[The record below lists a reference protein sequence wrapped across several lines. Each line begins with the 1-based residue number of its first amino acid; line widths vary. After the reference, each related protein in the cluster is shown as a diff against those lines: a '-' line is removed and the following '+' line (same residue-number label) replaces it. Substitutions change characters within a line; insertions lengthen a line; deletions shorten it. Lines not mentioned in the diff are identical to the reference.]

1 MGKTV
6 TSVVSAGLMIA
17 GVIATGGLGTALIV
31 AGIAVQ
37 AASAFIFKDKV
48 PGSGYR
54 DQSERKQMLRSASAP
69 ETVVVGKTMM
79 SGLLFFA
86 EEEEGEQDENEEL
99 YMALAI
105 ASHPIHKL
113 GQIYFNDDKIE
124 DLGDNAQYEFHNGR
138 TEADPYLLKHAP
150 SWKEDMIGR
159 GLAWLRLTLRFDQE
173 KFPYGVPNVKSEL
186 WGKEIYD
193 PRTEKTAWSNNGAL
207 VILDYYRH
215 YLGVPDSD
223 IDWNAFKVAA
233 DICDETVQTPDGKS
247 EPRYTLNGAY
257 ELEESPASVLE
268 MMHKCIA
275 GEPTYIAGKHGI
287 LMQVYNGPALLTID
301 ESQIIDTVTVTPE
314 LSLRDATNAIY
325 GTFVDAEQQYNK
337 TDFEPVVIEEWI
349 EEDGLEIKENMDYR
363 FVTSPYQANRLANLY
378 LRKKRAGRRIQL
390 RMNLDGYAYRP
401 GDVVKLELPSLG
413 ISDLEFRIADWKFHP
428 SEGVEITLEE
438 DGPYIYEDLASKPFV
453 RPPFTKLPTGGVPA
467 PINLAFVPLSV
478 TDIVQGYISW
488 QNVASDIR
496 YNTVNI
502 LQNDKVIQSIQ
513 VPGERVDINGL
524 TRGTYRVEVRAIN
537 VAGAMSAPAI
547 SDFAIQAPPAPIGVE
562 ITPGM
567 FSLTASPRQGDSAVF
582 GYTFEFWFSEKKLAN
597 LSENEVITKTNKVG
611 QGQFWTKDNLKAG
624 TDYWFYVRTVNSYGK
639 SQFVEAVG
647 QASGTPKDM
656 LDELGNN
663 FLTAEAGQIMQ
674 EQIDFS
680 KEAIAE
686 LELDTID
693 VKQKVVSIDRDVE
706 AVNEAVMMNTKFTT
720 EVHFS
725 LKEEVADR
733 KAEIFRIEQVQVTD
747 REAAARWQE
756 QITAKVDYNAS
767 EILNIKDAQS
777 SYEKATAQQISQVKA
792 DVDGVKSRVTTVET
806 ATADLKQ
813 SQAKFEQSTTAEFG
827 EMRGYITHFETSLSN
842 VELAV
847 SEAIMQTTA
856 QVNQHSS
863 ELLQSKADVKRIANA
878 TATNEKATA
887 ELAESVKAHYED
899 SQAEFVDVRKS
910 IAEKDKAHSERTEQV
925 RAELGKNINANKEEI
940 DKTNKELSDISAAV
954 TTNTKAIAETDKTLT
969 ELEQVSSSR
978 FDSNEATIANIQNT
992 QANAESSQAETTLQL
1007 AAQQNEQGS
1016 ELLRAKA
1023 SIRETNKII
1032 VDNDKAYAQKF
1043 TQIDAQLGENG
1054 ARFTRVEEALA
1065 DTQQSVAKS
1074 IERLDARFDEQE
1086 GMIEEKMQA
1095 TFKQTGDGV
1104 VTHSINITIVHNNV
1118 KYNAAGQVISA
1129 QVKNGKL
1136 ESFIGYNANNFAWYN
1151 PVNGKMELFMA
1162 AKNGQLFIRDLFIE
1176 DGSITNAKIGNVIQ
1190 SNNYLN
1196 GRPSW
1201 IINKNGFA
1209 EFQNIKARGEIEATS
1224 GRLKNVVIEE
1234 SCDILGKLKVENLE
1248 GNIVTVTQDVYHNL
1262 SFSHSNIVELF
1273 KVKRRTQKCFIW
1285 VQGAL
1290 TPYEVIPGGSSRVE
1304 NRSAFAYRAPGYDSN
1319 GGEADIYIDGVIQ
1332 PRPNIYN
1339 MRGTSVSD
1347 TYAVNEFVLELSPGE
1362 GVASIGIKIPRLNS
1376 ETTRFIMRARIIV
1389 FPDNQDVIFN

>member
-287 LMQVYNGPALLTID
+287 LMQVYNGSALLTID

-401 GDVVKLELPSLG
+401 GDVIKLELPSLG

-453 RPPFTKLPTGGVPA
+453 RSPFTKLPTGGVPA

-502 LQNDKVIQSIQ
+502 LQNGKVIQSIQ

-611 QGQFWTKDNLKAG
+611 QGNFWTQENLKAG
-624 TDYWFYVRTVNSYGK
+624 HTYYFYIRTINSYGK
-639 SQFVEAVG
+639 SVFVEA
-647 QASGTPKDM
+647 SGVPVSLPTDIFDDLDNTIRETEAFKQ
-656 LDELGNN
+656 LDEKLNWN
-663 FLTAEAGQIMQ
+663 TE
-674 EQIDFS
+674 S
-680 KEAIAE
+680 IAE
-686 LELDTID
+686 LTNATYSLSTD
-693 VKQKVVSIDRDVE
+693 VLRYSANAQAGITQLQQLRVSD
-706 AVNEAVMMNTKFTT
+706 NEAW
-720 EVHFS
+720 
-725 LKEEVADR
+725 AQD
-733 KAEIFRIEQVQVTD
+733 
-747 REAAARWQE
+747 
-756 QITAKVDYNAS
+756 
-767 EILNIKDAQS
+767 IK
-777 SYEKATAQQISQVKA
+777 
-792 DVDGVKSRVTTVET
+792 RV
-806 ATADLKQ
+806 
-813 SQAKFEQSTTAEFG
+813 
-827 EMRGYITHFETSLSN
+827 Y
-842 VELAV
+842 
-847 SEAIMQTTA
+847 
-856 QVNQHSS
+856 
-863 ELLQSKADVKRIANA
+863 
-878 TATNEKATA
+878 
-887 ELAESVKAHYED
+887 
-899 SQAEFVDVRKS
+899 
-910 IAEKDKAHSERTEQV
+910 
-925 RAELGKNINANKEEI
+925 
-940 DKTNKELSDISAAV
+940 
-954 TTNTKAIAETDKTLT
+954 
-969 ELEQVSSSR
+969 
-978 FDSNEATIANIQNT
+978 
-992 QANAESSQAETTLQL
+992 
-1007 AAQQNEQGS
+1007 
-1016 ELLRAKA
+1016 A
-1023 SIRETNKII
+1023 SIE
-1032 VDNDKAYAQKF
+1032 DNDKALRAEIKETQTSITELNKAFGQTTTEIRTELKTTNDATNKRIDDTNQK
-1043 TQIDAQLGENG
+1043 LGNTDKEVGRIRADVATNK
-1054 ARFTRVEEALA
+1054 EAISETNKA
-1065 DTQQSVAKS
+1065 MAKS
-1074 IERLDARFDEQE
+1074 EEQVQAQFGKQQ
-1086 GMIEEKMQA
+1086 GMINQKMQA
-1095 TFKQTGDGV
+1095 EFSQTGDGV

-1136 ESFIGYNANNFAWYN
+1136 ESYIGYNANNFAWYN
-1151 PVNGKMELFMA
+1151 PVNGKMELFMYV
-1162 AKNGQLFIRDLFIE
+1162 KNGQMFMREAFINEAWLNSVVVTEYIKSGDYAPGKSGFLIDGKTSNIE
-1176 DGSITNAKIGNVIQ
+1176 MNKGIFRGELDIGTNKTGAHTVITNERIAVYGDK
-1190 SNNYLN
+1190 
-1196 GRPSW
+1196 
-1201 IINKNGFA
+1201 
-1209 EFQNIKARGEIEATS
+1209 GEIRVEI
-1224 GRLKNVVIEE
+1224 GR
-1234 SCDILGKLKVENLE
+1234 ILG
-1248 GNIVTVTQDVYHNL
+1248 
-1262 SFSHSNIVELF
+1262 
-1273 KVKRRTQKCFIW
+1273 R
-1285 VQGAL
+1285 
-1290 TPYEVIPGGSSRVE
+1290 
-1304 NRSAFAYRAPGYDSN
+1304 
-1319 GGEADIYIDGVIQ
+1319 
-1332 PRPNIYN
+1332 
-1339 MRGTSVSD
+1339 
-1347 TYAVNEFVLELSPGE
+1347 
-1362 GVASIGIKIPRLNS
+1362 
-1376 ETTRFIMRARIIV
+1376 
-1389 FPDNQDVIFN
+1389 

>member
-401 GDVVKLELPSLG
+401 GDVIKLELPSLG

-502 LQNDKVIQSIQ
+502 LQNGKVIQSIQ

-611 QGQFWTKDNLKAG
+611 QGNFWTQENLKAG
-624 TDYWFYVRTVNSYGK
+624 RTYYFYIRTINSYGK
-639 SQFVEAVG
+639 SVFVEASGVPVSLPTDIFDDLDNTVRETEAFKQLSEELKWNTESIAVLTNATYSLSTDVLRYSANA
-647 QASGTPKDM
+647 QAGITQLQQLRVSD
-656 LDELGNN
+656 N
-663 FLTAEAGQIMQ
+663 EAWAQDI
-674 EQIDFS
+674 
-680 KEAIAE
+680 KRVYA
-686 LELDTID
+686 
-693 VKQKVVSIDRDVE
+693 SIDE
-706 AVNEAVMMNTKFTT
+706 NA
-720 EVHFS
+720 
-725 LKEEVADR
+725 
-733 KAEIFRIEQVQVTD
+733 AE
-747 REAAARWQE
+747 
-756 QITAKVDYNAS
+756 
-767 EILNIKDAQS
+767 
-777 SYEKATAQQISQVKA
+777 
-792 DVDGVKSRVTTVET
+792 
-806 ATADLKQ
+806 
-813 SQAKFEQSTTAEFG
+813 
-827 EMRGYITHFETSLSN
+827 
-842 VELAV
+842 
-847 SEAIMQTTA
+847 
-856 QVNQHSS
+856 
-863 ELLQSKADVKRIANA
+863 VKRA
-878 TATNEKATA
+878 
-887 ELAESVKAHYED
+887 
-899 SQAEFVDVRKS
+899 
-910 IAEKDKAHSERTEQV
+910 
-925 RAELGKNINANKEEI
+925 
-940 DKTNKELSDISAAV
+940 
-954 TTNTKAIAETDKTLT
+954 
-969 ELEQVSSSR
+969 
-978 FDSNEATIANIQNT
+978 QN
-992 QANAESSQAETTLQL
+992 S
-1007 AAQQNEQGS
+1007 
-1016 ELLRAKA
+1016 
-1023 SIRETNKII
+1023 I
-1032 VDNDKAYAQKF
+1032 VDLNKAFAE
-1043 TQIDAQLGENG
+1043 D
-1054 ARFTRVEEALA
+1054 RTRV
-1065 DTQQSVAKS
+1065 Q
-1074 IERLDARFDEQE
+1074 ARFDEQE

-1095 TFKQTGDGV
+1095 TFEQSGDGV
-1104 VTHSINITIVHNNV
+1104 VTHSINITIKHNGV
-1118 KYNAAGQVISA
+1118 SYNAAGQVISA

-1136 ESFIGYNANNFAWYN
+1136 ESFFGYNANNFAWYN
-1151 PVNGKMELFMA
+1151 PVNGKMELFMY

-1262 SFSHSNIVELF
+1262 SFSHNNIVELF

-1290 TPYEVIPGGSSRVE
+1290 NPYEVIPNGSSRVE

-1339 MRGTSVSD
+1339 MRGASVSD

>member
-124 DLGDNAQYEFHNGR
+124 DLGDNAQYEFHNSR

-193 PRTEKTAWSNNGAL
+193 PRNEKTVWSNNGAL
-207 VILDYYRH
+207 IILDYYRH

-223 IDWNAFKVAA
+223 IDWDAFKSAA

-287 LMQVYNGPALLTID
+287 MMQVYNGPALLTID

-337 TDFEPVVIEEWI
+337 TDFEPVVIDEWI

-467 PINLAFVPLSV
+467 PINLAFVPLAV

-502 LQNDKVIQSIQ
+502 LQNGKVIQSIQ

-547 SDFAIQAPPAPIGVE
+547 SDFAIQAPPSPIGVE

-567 FSLTASPRQGDSAVF
+567 FSLTASPKQGDSAVF

-597 LSENEVITKTNKVG
+597 FSENEVITKTNKVG
-611 QGQFWTKDNLKAG
+611 QGNFWTQENLKAG
-624 TDYWFYVRTVNSYGK
+624 HTYYFYIRTINSYGK
-639 SQFVEAVG
+639 SAFVEA
-647 QASGTPKDM
+647 SGIPVSLPDDIFDD
-656 LDELGNN
+656 LDKTVRETDA
-663 FLTAEAGQIMQ
+663 F
-674 EQIDFS
+674 
-680 KEAIAE
+680 K
-686 LELDTID
+686 ELDNKLD
-693 VKQKVVSIDRDVE
+693 W
-706 AVNEAVMMNTKFTT
+706 N
-720 EVHFS
+720 
-725 LKEEVADR
+725 
-733 KAEIFRIEQVQVTD
+733 AE
-747 REAAARWQE
+747 
-756 QITAKVDYNAS
+756 TAIILSNAS
-767 EILNIKDAQS
+767 HRNFRQLLIKHA
-777 SYEKATAQQISQVKA
+777 E
-792 DVDGVKSRVTTVET
+792 
-806 ATADLKQ
+806 
-813 SQAKFEQSTTAEFG
+813 SQAG
-827 EMRGYITHFETSLSN
+827 I
-842 VELAV
+842 
-847 SEAIMQTTA
+847 
-856 QVNQHSS
+856 S
-863 ELLQSKADVKRIANA
+863 ELW
-878 TATNEKATA
+878 
-887 ELAESVKAHYED
+887 
-899 SQAEFVDVRKS
+899 
-910 IAEKDKAHSERTEQV
+910 QV
-925 RAELGKNINANKEEI
+925 RATDNEAWAQEVKEIYSAVGDNTSAIKETQTSITKLDEAFGQRFTEI
-940 DKTNKELSDISAAV
+940 RTEMDKAQADIASNSQAISNTNKA
-954 TTNTKAIAETDKTLT
+954 
-969 ELEQVSSSR
+969 
-978 FDSNEATIANIQNT
+978 F
-992 QANAESSQAETTLQL
+992 AESKTQVQA
-1007 AAQQNEQGS
+1007 
-1016 ELLRAKA
+1016 K
-1023 SIRETNKII
+1023 
-1032 VDNDKAYAQKF
+1032 
-1043 TQIDAQLGENG
+1043 
-1054 ARFTRVEEALA
+1054 
-1065 DTQQSVAKS
+1065 
-1074 IERLDARFDEQE
+1074 FDEQE
-1086 GMIEEKMQA
+1086 GMIQEKMQA
-1095 TFKQTGDGV
+1095 TFNQAGDGV

-1136 ESFIGYNANNFAWYN
+1136 ESFIGYNANNFVWYN

-1162 AKNGQLFIRDLFIE
+1162 VKNGQLFVREAFIG
-1176 DGSITNAKIGNVIQ
+1176 DATITSAKIADVLQSTNFSNDKKIGYQLNMRTGEEIKYGNNSQ
-1190 SNNYLN
+1190 GY
-1196 GRPSW
+1196 W
-1201 IINKNGFA
+1201 IETNVLKRLFDKNG
-1209 EFQNIKARGEIEATS
+1209 T
-1224 GRLKNVVIEE
+1224 
-1234 SCDILGKLKVENLE
+1234 
-1248 GNIVTVTQDVYHNL
+1248 
-1262 SFSHSNIVELF
+1262 
-1273 KVKRRTQKCFIW
+1273 
-1285 VQGAL
+1285 
-1290 TPYEVIPGGSSRVE
+1290 
-1304 NRSAFAYRAPGYDSN
+1304 
-1319 GGEADIYIDGVIQ
+1319 
-1332 PRPNIYN
+1332 
-1339 MRGTSVSD
+1339 MRIRMG
-1347 TYAVNEFVLELSPGE
+1347 
-1362 GVASIGIKIPRLNS
+1362 
-1376 ETTRFIMRARIIV
+1376 MW
-1389 FPDNQDVIFN
+1389 

>member
-113 GQIYFNDDKIE
+113 GQIYFNDDKID

-401 GDVVKLELPSLG
+401 GDVIKLELPSLG

-502 LQNDKVIQSIQ
+502 LQNGKVIQSIQ

-547 SDFAIQAPPAPIGVE
+547 SDFAIQAPPAPISVE

-611 QGQFWTKDNLKAG
+611 QGNFWTQENLKAG
-624 TDYWFYVRTVNSYGK
+624 HTYYFYIRTINSYGK
-639 SQFVEAVG
+639 SVFVEASGVPVSLPTDIFDDLDNTVRETEAFKQLSEELKWNTESIAVLTNATYSLSTDVLQRSANAQAGITQLQQLRVSDNEAWAQEIKEIYSAVG
-647 QASGTPKDM
+647 ENKSAIRETQTSITELNKAFGQTTTEIRTELKTTNDATNKRI
-656 LDELGNN
+656 DDTNQKLGNTDKEIGRIRADVATN
-663 FLTAEAGQIMQ
+663 
-674 EQIDFS
+674 
-680 KEAIAE
+680 KEAISE
-686 LELDTID
+686 T
-693 VKQKVVSIDRDVE
+693 
-706 AVNEAVMMNTKFTT
+706 N
-720 EVHFS
+720 
-725 LKEEVADR
+725 
-733 KAEIFRIEQVQVTD
+733 KAMAKSEEQVQ
-747 REAAARWQE
+747 
-756 QITAKVDYNAS
+756 
-767 EILNIKDAQS
+767 AQFG
-777 SYEKATAQQISQVKA
+777 KQQGMI
-792 DVDGVKSRVTTVET
+792 
-806 ATADLKQ
+806 
-813 SQAKFEQSTTAEFG
+813 
-827 EMRGYITHFETSLSN
+827 
-842 VELAV
+842 
-847 SEAIMQTTA
+847 
-856 QVNQHSS
+856 NQ
-863 ELLQSKADVKRIANA
+863 KM
-878 TATNEKATA
+878 
-887 ELAESVKAHYED
+887 
-899 SQAEFVDVRKS
+899 QAEFS
-910 IAEKDKAHSERTEQV
+910 
-925 RAELGKNINANKEEI
+925 
-940 DKTNKELSDISAAV
+940 
-954 TTNTKAIAETDKTLT
+954 
-969 ELEQVSSSR
+969 
-978 FDSNEATIANIQNT
+978 
-992 QANAESSQAETTLQL
+992 
-1007 AAQQNEQGS
+1007 
-1016 ELLRAKA
+1016 
-1023 SIRETNKII
+1023 
-1032 VDNDKAYAQKF
+1032 
-1043 TQIDAQLGENG
+1043 
-1054 ARFTRVEEALA
+1054 
-1065 DTQQSVAKS
+1065 
-1074 IERLDARFDEQE
+1074 
-1086 GMIEEKMQA
+1086 
-1095 TFKQTGDGV
+1095 QTGDGV

-1151 PVNGKMELFMA
+1151 PVNGKMELFMT

-1290 TPYEVIPGGSSRVE
+1290 NPYERIPNNGVKPE
-1304 NRSAFAYRAPGYDSN
+1304 NRSAFAYRAPMYRN
-1319 GGEADIYIDGVIQ
+1319 GAGVADIYIDGVIQ
-1332 PRPNIYN
+1332 PRPGIYN
-1339 MRGTSVSD
+1339 MED
-1347 TYAVNEFVLELSPGE
+1347 TATTDFYAVNEFVLELSPGE
-1362 GVASIGIKIPRLNS
+1362 GIASVGIKIPQGGS
-1376 ETTRFIMRARIIV
+1376 EVTRFIMRARIIV

>member
-401 GDVVKLELPSLG
+401 GDVIKLELPSLG

-467 PINLAFVPLSV
+467 PINLAFAPLSV

-502 LQNDKVIQSIQ
+502 LQNGKVIQSIQ

-567 FSLTASPRQGDSAVF
+567 FSLTAYPKQGDSAVF

-611 QGQFWTKDNLKAG
+611 QGNFWTQENLKAG
-624 TDYWFYVRTVNSYGK
+624 HTYYFYIRTINSYGK
-639 SQFVEAVG
+639 SVFVEASGVPVSLPTDIFDDLDNTVRETEAFKQLSEELKWNTESIAVLTNATYSLSTDVLQRSANAQAGITQLQQLRVSDNEARAQEIKEIYSAVG
-647 QASGTPKDM
+647 ENKSAIKETQTSITK
-656 LDELGNN
+656 LDEAFGQR
-663 FLTAEAGQIMQ
+663 FTAIRTDMDKAQADI
-674 EQIDFS
+674 ISNS
-680 KEAIAE
+680 KAISNTNKAFAE
-686 LELDTID
+686 NKT
-693 VKQKVVSIDRDVE
+693 
-706 AVNEAVMMNTKFTT
+706 
-720 EVHFS
+720 
-725 LKEEVADR
+725 
-733 KAEIFRIEQVQVTD
+733 QVQ
-747 REAAARWQE
+747 
-756 QITAKVDYNAS
+756 AK
-767 EILNIKDAQS
+767 
-777 SYEKATAQQISQVKA
+777 
-792 DVDGVKSRVTTVET
+792 
-806 ATADLKQ
+806 
-813 SQAKFEQSTTAEFG
+813 
-827 EMRGYITHFETSLSN
+827 
-842 VELAV
+842 
-847 SEAIMQTTA
+847 
-856 QVNQHSS
+856 
-863 ELLQSKADVKRIANA
+863 
-878 TATNEKATA
+878 
-887 ELAESVKAHYED
+887 
-899 SQAEFVDVRKS
+899 
-910 IAEKDKAHSERTEQV
+910 
-925 RAELGKNINANKEEI
+925 
-940 DKTNKELSDISAAV
+940 
-954 TTNTKAIAETDKTLT
+954 
-969 ELEQVSSSR
+969 
-978 FDSNEATIANIQNT
+978 
-992 QANAESSQAETTLQL
+992 
-1007 AAQQNEQGS
+1007 
-1016 ELLRAKA
+1016 
-1023 SIRETNKII
+1023 
-1032 VDNDKAYAQKF
+1032 
-1043 TQIDAQLGENG
+1043 
-1054 ARFTRVEEALA
+1054 
-1065 DTQQSVAKS
+1065 
-1074 IERLDARFDEQE
+1074 FDEQE
-1086 GMIEEKMQA
+1086 GMIQEKMQA
-1095 TFKQTGDGV
+1095 TFKQSGDGV

-1136 ESFIGYNANNFAWYN
+1136 ESYIGYNANNFAWYN
-1151 PVNGKMELFMA
+1151 PVNGKMELFMY

-1190 SNNYLN
+1190 SNNYVA
-1196 GRPSW
+1196 GKSGW

-1209 EFQNIKARGEIEATS
+1209 ELQNIKARGEIEATS

-1262 SFSHSNIVELF
+1262 SFSHNNIVELF

-1290 TPYEVIPGGSSRVE
+1290 NPYERIPNNGVKPE
-1304 NRSAFAYRAPGYDSN
+1304 NRSAFAYRAPFYRN
-1319 GGEADIYIDGVIQ
+1319 GAGAADIYIDGVIQ
-1332 PRPNIYN
+1332 PRPSIYN
-1339 MRGTSVSD
+1339 MEDTATSD
-1347 TYAVNEFVLELSPGE
+1347 FYAVNEFVLELSPGE
-1362 GVASIGIKIPRLNS
+1362 GVASIGIKIPQGGS

>member
-113 GQIYFNDDKIE
+113 GQIYFNDDKID

-401 GDVVKLELPSLG
+401 GDVIKLELPSLG

-502 LQNDKVIQSIQ
+502 LQNGKVIQSIQ

-567 FSLTASPRQGDSAVF
+567 FSLTASPRQGGSAVF

-611 QGQFWTKDNLKAG
+611 QGNFWTQENLKAG
-624 TDYWFYVRTVNSYGK
+624 HTYYFYIRTINSYGK
-639 SQFVEAVG
+639 SVFVEASGVPVSLPTDIFDDLDNTVRETEAFKQLSEELKWNTESIAVLTNATYSLSTDVLQRSANA
-647 QASGTPKDM
+647 QAGITQ
-656 LDELGNN
+656 LQQLR
-663 FLTAEAGQIMQ
+663 
-674 EQIDFS
+674 
-680 KEAIAE
+680 
-686 LELDTID
+686 
-693 VKQKVVSIDRDVE
+693 VSD
-706 AVNEAVMMNTKFTT
+706 NEAWAQ
-720 EVHFS
+720 EI
-725 LKEEVADR
+725 KEIYSAVGE
-733 KAEIFRIEQVQVTD
+733 
-747 REAAARWQE
+747 
-756 QITAKVDYNAS
+756 N
-767 EILNIKDAQS
+767 
-777 SYEKATAQQISQVKA
+777 
-792 DVDGVKSRVTTVET
+792 KS
-806 ATADLKQ
+806 A
-813 SQAKFEQSTTAEFG
+813 
-827 EMRGYITHFETSLSN
+827 
-842 VELAV
+842 
-847 SEAIMQTTA
+847 
-856 QVNQHSS
+856 
-863 ELLQSKADVKRIANA
+863 
-878 TATNEKATA
+878 
-887 ELAESVKAHYED
+887 
-899 SQAEFVDVRKS
+899 
-910 IAEKDKAHSERTEQV
+910 
-925 RAELGKNINANKEEI
+925 
-940 DKTNKELSDISAAV
+940 
-954 TTNTKAIAETDKTLT
+954 
-969 ELEQVSSSR
+969 
-978 FDSNEATIANIQNT
+978 
-992 QANAESSQAETTLQL
+992 
-1007 AAQQNEQGS
+1007 
-1016 ELLRAKA
+1016 
-1023 SIRETNKII
+1023 IRETQTSITELNKAFAE
-1032 VDNDKAYAQKF
+1032 NK
-1043 TQIDAQLGENG
+1043 TQVQ
-1054 ARFTRVEEALA
+1054 
-1065 DTQQSVAKS
+1065 AK
-1074 IERLDARFDEQE
+1074 FDEQE

-1095 TFKQTGDGV
+1095 TFKQSGDGV

-1151 PVNGKMELFMA
+1151 PVNGKMELFMY

-1262 SFSHSNIVELF
+1262 SFSHNNIVELF

-1290 TPYEVIPGGSSRVE
+1290 NPYERIPNNGVKPE
-1304 NRSAFAYRAPGYDSN
+1304 NRSAFAYRAPFYRN
-1319 GGEADIYIDGVIQ
+1319 GAGAADIYIDGVIQ
-1332 PRPNIYN
+1332 PRPSIYN
-1339 MRGTSVSD
+1339 MEDTATSD
-1347 TYAVNEFVLELSPGE
+1347 FYAVNEFVLELSPGE
-1362 GVASIGIKIPRLNS
+1362 GVASIGIKIPQGGS

>member
-124 DLGDNAQYEFHNGR
+124 DLGDNAQYEFHNSR

-193 PRTEKTAWSNNGAL
+193 PRNEKTVWSNNGAL
-207 VILDYYRH
+207 IILDYYRH

-223 IDWNAFKVAA
+223 IDWDAFKSAA

-287 LMQVYNGPALLTID
+287 MMQVYNGPALLTID

-337 TDFEPVVIEEWI
+337 TDFEPVVIDEWI

-467 PINLAFVPLSV
+467 PINLAFVPLAV

-502 LQNDKVIQSIQ
+502 LQNGKVIQSIQ

-524 TRGTYRVEVRAIN
+524 ARGTYRVEVRAIN

-547 SDFAIQAPPAPIGVE
+547 SDFAIQAPPSPIGVE

-567 FSLTASPRQGDSAVF
+567 FSLTASPKQGDSAVF

-611 QGQFWTKDNLKAG
+611 QGNFWTQENLKAG
-624 TDYWFYVRTVNSYGK
+624 HTYYFYIRTINSYGK
-639 SQFVEAVG
+639 SAFVEASGIPVSLPDDIFDDLDNTVRETDAFKELDNKLDWNAETAIILSNASHRNFRQLLIKHAESQAGISELWQANATQEEAWAQEVKEIYSAVG
-647 QASGTPKDM
+647 DNKSAIKETQTSIT
-656 LDELGNN
+656 ELNKA
-663 FLTAEAGQIMQ
+663 FGQTTTEIRTELKTTNQNLANTDKEVGRIRADVMTN
-674 EQIDFS
+674 
-680 KEAIAE
+680 KEAISE
-686 LELDTID
+686 T
-693 VKQKVVSIDRDVE
+693 
-706 AVNEAVMMNTKFTT
+706 N
-720 EVHFS
+720 
-725 LKEEVADR
+725 
-733 KAEIFRIEQVQVTD
+733 KAMAKSEEQVQ
-747 REAAARWQE
+747 
-756 QITAKVDYNAS
+756 
-767 EILNIKDAQS
+767 AQFG
-777 SYEKATAQQISQVKA
+777 KQQGMI
-792 DVDGVKSRVTTVET
+792 
-806 ATADLKQ
+806 
-813 SQAKFEQSTTAEFG
+813 
-827 EMRGYITHFETSLSN
+827 
-842 VELAV
+842 
-847 SEAIMQTTA
+847 
-856 QVNQHSS
+856 NQ
-863 ELLQSKADVKRIANA
+863 KM
-878 TATNEKATA
+878 
-887 ELAESVKAHYED
+887 
-899 SQAEFVDVRKS
+899 QAEFS
-910 IAEKDKAHSERTEQV
+910 
-925 RAELGKNINANKEEI
+925 
-940 DKTNKELSDISAAV
+940 
-954 TTNTKAIAETDKTLT
+954 
-969 ELEQVSSSR
+969 
-978 FDSNEATIANIQNT
+978 
-992 QANAESSQAETTLQL
+992 
-1007 AAQQNEQGS
+1007 
-1016 ELLRAKA
+1016 
-1023 SIRETNKII
+1023 
-1032 VDNDKAYAQKF
+1032 
-1043 TQIDAQLGENG
+1043 
-1054 ARFTRVEEALA
+1054 
-1065 DTQQSVAKS
+1065 
-1074 IERLDARFDEQE
+1074 
-1086 GMIEEKMQA
+1086 
-1095 TFKQTGDGV
+1095 QTGDGV
-1104 VTHSINITIVHNNV
+1104 VTHSINITIVHNGT

-1151 PVNGKMELFMA
+1151 PSNGKMELFMYV
-1162 AKNGQLFIRDLFIE
+1162 KNGQMFMREAFINEAWLNSVVVTEYIKSDDYVPGKSGFLIDGKTSNIE
-1176 DGSITNAKIGNVIQ
+1176 MNKGTFRGELDIGTNKTGAHTVITNERIAVYGAQ
-1190 SNNYLN
+1190 
-1196 GRPSW
+1196 
-1201 IINKNGFA
+1201 
-1209 EFQNIKARGEIEATS
+1209 GEIRIEIGKIE
-1224 GRLKNVVIEE
+1224 GR
-1234 SCDILGKLKVENLE
+1234 
-1248 GNIVTVTQDVYHNL
+1248 
-1262 SFSHSNIVELF
+1262 
-1273 KVKRRTQKCFIW
+1273 
-1285 VQGAL
+1285 
-1290 TPYEVIPGGSSRVE
+1290 
-1304 NRSAFAYRAPGYDSN
+1304 
-1319 GGEADIYIDGVIQ
+1319 
-1332 PRPNIYN
+1332 
-1339 MRGTSVSD
+1339 
-1347 TYAVNEFVLELSPGE
+1347 
-1362 GVASIGIKIPRLNS
+1362 
-1376 ETTRFIMRARIIV
+1376 
-1389 FPDNQDVIFN
+1389 

>member
-124 DLGDNAQYEFHNGR
+124 DLGNNAQYEFHNDR

-287 LMQVYNGPALLTID
+287 LMQVYNGPALLIID

-453 RPPFTKLPTGGVPA
+453 RPPFSKLPTGGVPA

-567 FSLTASPRQGDSAVF
+567 FSLTAYPKQGDSAVF

-611 QGQFWTKDNLKAG
+611 QGNFWTQENLKAG
-624 TDYWFYVRTVNSYGK
+624 HTYYFYIRTINSYGK
-639 SQFVEAVG
+639 SVFVEASGVPVSLPTDIFDDLDNTVRETEAFKQLSEELKWNTESIAVLTNATYSLSTDVLQRSANA
-647 QASGTPKDM
+647 QAGITQ
-656 LDELGNN
+656 LQQLR
-663 FLTAEAGQIMQ
+663 
-674 EQIDFS
+674 
-680 KEAIAE
+680 
-686 LELDTID
+686 
-693 VKQKVVSIDRDVE
+693 VSD
-706 AVNEAVMMNTKFTT
+706 NEAW
-720 EVHFS
+720 
-725 LKEEVADR
+725 AQD
-733 KAEIFRIEQVQVTD
+733 
-747 REAAARWQE
+747 
-756 QITAKVDYNAS
+756 
-767 EILNIKDAQS
+767 IK
-777 SYEKATAQQISQVKA
+777 
-792 DVDGVKSRVTTVET
+792 RV
-806 ATADLKQ
+806 
-813 SQAKFEQSTTAEFG
+813 
-827 EMRGYITHFETSLSN
+827 Y
-842 VELAV
+842 
-847 SEAIMQTTA
+847 
-856 QVNQHSS
+856 
-863 ELLQSKADVKRIANA
+863 
-878 TATNEKATA
+878 
-887 ELAESVKAHYED
+887 
-899 SQAEFVDVRKS
+899 
-910 IAEKDKAHSERTEQV
+910 
-925 RAELGKNINANKEEI
+925 
-940 DKTNKELSDISAAV
+940 
-954 TTNTKAIAETDKTLT
+954 
-969 ELEQVSSSR
+969 
-978 FDSNEATIANIQNT
+978 
-992 QANAESSQAETTLQL
+992 
-1007 AAQQNEQGS
+1007 
-1016 ELLRAKA
+1016 A
-1023 SIRETNKII
+1023 SIE
-1032 VDNDKAYAQKF
+1032 DNDKALRAEIKETQTSITELNKAFGQTTTEIRTELKTTNDATNKRIDDTNQK
-1043 TQIDAQLGENG
+1043 LGNTDKEVGRIRADVATNK
-1054 ARFTRVEEALA
+1054 EAISETNKA
-1065 DTQQSVAKS
+1065 MAKS
-1074 IERLDARFDEQE
+1074 EEQVQAQFGKQQ
-1086 GMIEEKMQA
+1086 GMINQKMQA
-1095 TFKQTGDGV
+1095 EFSQTGDGV

-1136 ESFIGYNANNFAWYN
+1136 ESFFGYNANNFAWYN
-1151 PVNGKMELFMA
+1151 PVNGKMELFMY
-1162 AKNGQLFIRDLFIE
+1162 AKNGQFFIKEAFLDKASIREMVLSESIRSDNYVPGKSAFIIDVKNNKLE
-1176 DGSITNAKIGNVIQ
+1176 MYGGNGGTTLTN
-1190 SNNYLN
+1190 
-1196 GRPSW
+1196 
-1201 IINKNGFA
+1201 
-1209 EFQNIKARGEIEATS
+1209 QNLYVKDETGY
-1224 GRLKNVVIEE
+1224 NVVIIG
-1234 SCDILGKLKVENLE
+1234 DI
-1248 GNIVTVTQDVYHNL
+1248 T
-1262 SFSHSNIVELF
+1262 
-1273 KVKRRTQKCFIW
+1273 
-1285 VQGAL
+1285 
-1290 TPYEVIPGGSSRVE
+1290 
-1304 NRSAFAYRAPGYDSN
+1304 
-1319 GGEADIYIDGVIQ
+1319 
-1332 PRPNIYN
+1332 
-1339 MRGTSVSD
+1339 
-1347 TYAVNEFVLELSPGE
+1347 NE
-1362 GVASIGIKIPRLNS
+1362 R
-1376 ETTRFIMRARIIV
+1376 
-1389 FPDNQDVIFN
+1389 

>member
-401 GDVVKLELPSLG
+401 GDVIKLELPSLG

-453 RPPFTKLPTGGVPA
+453 RPPFTKLPTGGVAA

-502 LQNDKVIQSIQ
+502 LQNGKVIQSIQ

-537 VAGAMSAPAI
+537 VAGAMSAPSI

-582 GYTFEFWFSEKKLAN
+582 GYTFEFWFSEKKLTS

-611 QGQFWTKDNLKAG
+611 QGNFWTQENLKAG
-624 TDYWFYVRTVNSYGK
+624 HTYYFYIRTINSYGK
-639 SQFVEAVG
+639 SVFVEA
-647 QASGTPKDM
+647 SGVPVSLPTDIFDD
-656 LDELGNN
+656 LD
-663 FLTAEAGQIMQ
+663 
-674 EQIDFS
+674 
-680 KEAIAE
+680 
-686 LELDTID
+686 
-693 VKQKVVSIDRDVE
+693 
-706 AVNEAVMMNTKFTT
+706 NT
-720 EVHFS
+720 
-725 LKEEVADR
+725 
-733 KAEIFRIEQVQVTD
+733 
-747 REAAARWQE
+747 
-756 QITAKVDYNAS
+756 
-767 EILNIKDAQS
+767 
-777 SYEKATAQQISQVKA
+777 
-792 DVDGVKSRVTTVET
+792 
-806 ATADLKQ
+806 
-813 SQAKFEQSTTAEFG
+813 
-827 EMRGYITHFETSLSN
+827 
-842 VELAV
+842 
-847 SEAIMQTTA
+847 
-856 QVNQHSS
+856 
-863 ELLQSKADVKRIANA
+863 
-878 TATNEKATA
+878 
-887 ELAESVKAHYED
+887 
-899 SQAEFVDVRKS
+899 
-910 IAEKDKAHSERTEQV
+910 
-925 RAELGKNINANKEEI
+925 
-940 DKTNKELSDISAAV
+940 
-954 TTNTKAIAETDKTLT
+954 
-969 ELEQVSSSR
+969 
-978 FDSNEATIANIQNT
+978 
-992 QANAESSQAETTLQL
+992 
-1007 AAQQNEQGS
+1007 
-1016 ELLRAKA
+1016 
-1023 SIRETNKII
+1023 IRETEAFKQLSEELKWNTESIAVLTNATYSLSTDVLQRSANAQAGITQLQQLRVSDNEAWAQDIKRVYASIE
-1032 VDNDKAYAQKF
+1032 DNDKALRAEIKETQTSITELNKAFGQTTTEIRTELKTTNDATNKRIDDTNQK
-1043 TQIDAQLGENG
+1043 LGNTDKEVGRIRADVLTNK
-1054 ARFTRVEEALA
+1054 EAISETNKA
-1065 DTQQSVAKS
+1065 MAKS
-1074 IERLDARFDEQE
+1074 EEQVQAQFGKQQ
-1086 GMIEEKMQA
+1086 GMINQKMQA
-1095 TFKQTGDGV
+1095 EFSQSGDGV

-1162 AKNGQLFIRDLFIE
+1162 VKNGQLFIRDLFIE

-1262 SFSHSNIVELF
+1262 SFSHNNIVELF

-1290 TPYEVIPGGSSRVE
+1290 NPYERIPNNGVKPE
-1304 NRSAFAYRAPGYDSN
+1304 NRSAFAYRAPFYRN
-1319 GGEADIYIDGVIQ
+1319 GAGVADIYIDGVIQ
-1332 PRPNIYN
+1332 PRPGIYN
-1339 MRGTSVSD
+1339 MED
-1347 TYAVNEFVLELSPGE
+1347 TATTDFYAVNEFVLELSPGE
-1362 GVASIGIKIPRLNS
+1362 GIASVGIKIPQGGS
-1376 ETTRFIMRARIIV
+1376 EVTRFIMRARIIV

>member
-223 IDWNAFKVAA
+223 IDWDAFKSAA

-413 ISDLEFRIADWKFHP
+413 ISELEFRIADWKFHP

-467 PINLAFVPLSV
+467 PINLVFVPLSV

-502 LQNDKVIQSIQ
+502 LQNGKVIQSIQ

-567 FSLTASPRQGDSAVF
+567 FSLTAYPKQGDSAVF
-582 GYTFEFWFSEKKLAN
+582 GYTFEFWFSEKKLTN

-611 QGQFWTKDNLKAG
+611 QGNFWTQENLKAG
-624 TDYWFYVRTVNSYGK
+624 HTYYFYIRTINSYGK
-639 SQFVEAVG
+639 SVFVEASGVPVSLPTDIFDDLDNTVRETEAFKQLSEELKWNTESIAVLTNATYSLSTDVLQRSANA
-647 QASGTPKDM
+647 QAGITQLQQLRVSD
-656 LDELGNN
+656 N
-663 FLTAEAGQIMQ
+663 EAWAQDI
-674 EQIDFS
+674 
-680 KEAIAE
+680 KRVYA
-686 LELDTID
+686 
-693 VKQKVVSIDRDVE
+693 SIDE
-706 AVNEAVMMNTKFTT
+706 NA
-720 EVHFS
+720 
-725 LKEEVADR
+725 
-733 KAEIFRIEQVQVTD
+733 AE
-747 REAAARWQE
+747 
-756 QITAKVDYNAS
+756 
-767 EILNIKDAQS
+767 
-777 SYEKATAQQISQVKA
+777 
-792 DVDGVKSRVTTVET
+792 
-806 ATADLKQ
+806 
-813 SQAKFEQSTTAEFG
+813 
-827 EMRGYITHFETSLSN
+827 
-842 VELAV
+842 
-847 SEAIMQTTA
+847 
-856 QVNQHSS
+856 
-863 ELLQSKADVKRIANA
+863 VKRA
-878 TATNEKATA
+878 
-887 ELAESVKAHYED
+887 
-899 SQAEFVDVRKS
+899 
-910 IAEKDKAHSERTEQV
+910 
-925 RAELGKNINANKEEI
+925 
-940 DKTNKELSDISAAV
+940 
-954 TTNTKAIAETDKTLT
+954 
-969 ELEQVSSSR
+969 
-978 FDSNEATIANIQNT
+978 QN
-992 QANAESSQAETTLQL
+992 S
-1007 AAQQNEQGS
+1007 
-1016 ELLRAKA
+1016 
-1023 SIRETNKII
+1023 I
-1032 VDNDKAYAQKF
+1032 VDLNKAFAE
-1043 TQIDAQLGENG
+1043 D
-1054 ARFTRVEEALA
+1054 RTRV
-1065 DTQQSVAKS
+1065 Q
-1074 IERLDARFDEQE
+1074 ARFDEQE
-1086 GMIEEKMQA
+1086 GMIQEKMQA
-1095 TFKQTGDGV
+1095 TFEQSGDGV
-1104 VTHSINITIVHNNV
+1104 VTHSINITIKHNGV
-1118 KYNAAGQVISA
+1118 SYNAAGQVISA

-1151 PVNGKMELFMA
+1151 PVNGKMELFMY
-1162 AKNGQLFIRDLFIE
+1162 AKNGQFFIKEAFLDKANVREMVLSEAIKSKNYELGKAGFIIDANTGNTE
-1176 DGSITNAKIGNVIQ
+1176 FNNATFRGTIDGADGNFKGTVYVEKLLGDVNSSLYFDGVENSMITGG
-1190 SNNYLN
+1190 NNYIDASVSVIYAGGMPYDVFISLPSLSIVSKSSRFITESRLHITIAEENKTIEYYDPSNQTTKEFTNN
-1196 GRPSW
+1196 GSF
-1201 IINKNGFA
+1201 GFV
-1209 EFQNIKARGEIEATS
+1209 IKAGERNKKITITATTRGVGEITAK
-1224 GRLKNVVIEE
+1224 LKGFLI
-1234 SCDILGKLKVENLE
+1234 IAGKLAS
-1248 GNIVTVTQDVYHNL
+1248 T
-1262 SFSHSNIVELF
+1262 SFSKES
-1273 KVKRRTQKCFIW
+1273 
-1285 VQGAL
+1285 
-1290 TPYEVIPGGSSRVE
+1290 
-1304 NRSAFAYRAPGYDSN
+1304 
-1319 GGEADIYIDGVIQ
+1319 
-1332 PRPNIYN
+1332 
-1339 MRGTSVSD
+1339 
-1347 TYAVNEFVLELSPGE
+1347 
-1362 GVASIGIKIPRLNS
+1362 
-1376 ETTRFIMRARIIV
+1376 
-1389 FPDNQDVIFN
+1389 

>member
-48 PGSGYR
+48 PSSGYR

-124 DLGDNAQYEFHNGR
+124 DLGNNAQYEFHNGR
-138 TEADPYLLKHAP
+138 TAADPYLLKNAP
-150 SWKEDMIGR
+150 SWKGDMIGR

-193 PRTEKTAWSNNGAL
+193 PRTEKTEWSNNGAL

-223 IDWNAFKVAA
+223 IDWDAFKNAA

-467 PINLAFVPLSV
+467 PINLVFVPLAV

-502 LQNDKVIQSIQ
+502 LQNGKVIQSIQ

-567 FSLTASPRQGDSAVF
+567 FSLTASPMQGDSAVF

-611 QGQFWTKDNLKAG
+611 QGNFWTQENLKAG
-624 TDYWFYVRTVNSYGK
+624 HTYYFYVRTINSYGK
-639 SQFVEAVG
+639 SAFVEA
-647 QASGTPKDM
+647 SGIPTSLPSDIFDD
-656 LDELGNN
+656 LDNTVRETDA
-663 FLTAEAGQIMQ
+663 F
-674 EQIDFS
+674 
-680 KEAIAE
+680 K
-686 LELDTID
+686 ELDNKLD
-693 VKQKVVSIDRDVE
+693 W
-706 AVNEAVMMNTKFTT
+706 N
-720 EVHFS
+720 
-725 LKEEVADR
+725 
-733 KAEIFRIEQVQVTD
+733 AE
-747 REAAARWQE
+747 
-756 QITAKVDYNAS
+756 TALILSNAS
-767 EILNIKDAQS
+767 HRNLRQLLIKHA
-777 SYEKATAQQISQVKA
+777 E
-792 DVDGVKSRVTTVET
+792 
-806 ATADLKQ
+806 
-813 SQAKFEQSTTAEFG
+813 SQAG
-827 EMRGYITHFETSLSN
+827 I
-842 VELAV
+842 
-847 SEAIMQTTA
+847 
-856 QVNQHSS
+856 S
-863 ELLQSKADVKRIANA
+863 ELWQANA
-878 TATNEKATA
+878 TQEEAWAQE
-887 ELAESVKAHYED
+887 VKEIYSAVGDNTSAIKET
-899 SQAEFVDVRKS
+899 QTS
-910 IAEKDKAHSERTEQV
+910 ITKLDEAFGQRFTEIRTEMDKAQADIASNST
-925 RAELGKNINANKEEI
+925 AISN
-940 DKTNKELSDISAAV
+940 TNKAF
-954 TTNTKAIAETDKTLT
+954 AENKT
-969 ELEQVSSSR
+969 QV
-978 FDSNEATIANIQNT
+978 
-992 QANAESSQAETTLQL
+992 QA
-1007 AAQQNEQGS
+1007 
-1016 ELLRAKA
+1016 K
-1023 SIRETNKII
+1023 
-1032 VDNDKAYAQKF
+1032 
-1043 TQIDAQLGENG
+1043 
-1054 ARFTRVEEALA
+1054 
-1065 DTQQSVAKS
+1065 
-1074 IERLDARFDEQE
+1074 FDEQE
-1086 GMIEEKMQA
+1086 GMIQEKMQA
-1095 TFKQTGDGV
+1095 TF
-1104 VTHSINITIVHNNV
+1104 
-1118 KYNAAGQVISA
+1118 
-1129 QVKNGKL
+1129 
-1136 ESFIGYNANNFAWYN
+1136 E
-1151 PVNGKMELFMA
+1151 
-1162 AKNGQLFIRDLFIE
+1162 
-1176 DGSITNAKIGNVIQ
+1176 Q
-1190 SNNYLN
+1190 S
-1196 GRPSW
+1196 G
-1201 IINKNGFA
+1201 
-1209 EFQNIKARGEIEATS
+1209 
-1224 GRLKNVVIEE
+1224 
-1234 SCDILGKLKVENLE
+1234 
-1248 GNIVTVTQDVYHNL
+1248 
-1262 SFSHSNIVELF
+1262 
-1273 KVKRRTQKCFIW
+1273 
-1285 VQGAL
+1285 
-1290 TPYEVIPGGSSRVE
+1290 
-1304 NRSAFAYRAPGYDSN
+1304 
-1319 GGEADIYIDGVIQ
+1319 
-1332 PRPNIYN
+1332 
-1339 MRGTSVSD
+1339 
-1347 TYAVNEFVLELSPGE
+1347 
-1362 GVASIGIKIPRLNS
+1362 
-1376 ETTRFIMRARIIV
+1376 
-1389 FPDNQDVIFN
+1389 

>member
-390 RMNLDGYAYRP
+390 RMNLDGYVYRP
-401 GDVVKLELPSLG
+401 GDVIKLELPSLG

-467 PINLAFVPLSV
+467 PINLAFAPLSV

-502 LQNDKVIQSIQ
+502 LQNGKVIQSIQ

-547 SDFAIQAPPAPIGVE
+547 SDFAIQGPPAPIGVE

-611 QGQFWTKDNLKAG
+611 QGSFWTQENLKAG
-624 TDYWFYVRTVNSYGK
+624 HTYYFYIRTINSYGK
-639 SQFVEAVG
+639 SVFVEASGVPVSLPTDIFDDLDNTVRETEAFKQLSEELKWNTESIAVLTNATYSLSTDVLQRSANA
-647 QASGTPKDM
+647 QAGITQLQQLRVSD
-656 LDELGNN
+656 N
-663 FLTAEAGQIMQ
+663 EAWAQDI
-674 EQIDFS
+674 
-680 KEAIAE
+680 KRVYA
-686 LELDTID
+686 
-693 VKQKVVSIDRDVE
+693 SIDE
-706 AVNEAVMMNTKFTT
+706 NA
-720 EVHFS
+720 
-725 LKEEVADR
+725 
-733 KAEIFRIEQVQVTD
+733 AE
-747 REAAARWQE
+747 
-756 QITAKVDYNAS
+756 
-767 EILNIKDAQS
+767 
-777 SYEKATAQQISQVKA
+777 
-792 DVDGVKSRVTTVET
+792 
-806 ATADLKQ
+806 
-813 SQAKFEQSTTAEFG
+813 
-827 EMRGYITHFETSLSN
+827 
-842 VELAV
+842 
-847 SEAIMQTTA
+847 
-856 QVNQHSS
+856 
-863 ELLQSKADVKRIANA
+863 VKRA
-878 TATNEKATA
+878 
-887 ELAESVKAHYED
+887 
-899 SQAEFVDVRKS
+899 
-910 IAEKDKAHSERTEQV
+910 
-925 RAELGKNINANKEEI
+925 
-940 DKTNKELSDISAAV
+940 
-954 TTNTKAIAETDKTLT
+954 
-969 ELEQVSSSR
+969 
-978 FDSNEATIANIQNT
+978 QN
-992 QANAESSQAETTLQL
+992 S
-1007 AAQQNEQGS
+1007 
-1016 ELLRAKA
+1016 
-1023 SIRETNKII
+1023 I
-1032 VDNDKAYAQKF
+1032 VDLNKAFAE
-1043 TQIDAQLGENG
+1043 D
-1054 ARFTRVEEALA
+1054 RTRV
-1065 DTQQSVAKS
+1065 Q
-1074 IERLDARFDEQE
+1074 ARFDEQE

-1095 TFKQTGDGV
+1095 TFEQSGDGV
-1104 VTHSINITIVHNNV
+1104 VTHSINITIKHNGVN
-1118 KYNAAGQVISA
+1118 YNAAGQVISA

-1151 PVNGKMELFMA
+1151 PVNGKMELFMY

-1262 SFSHSNIVELF
+1262 SFSHNNIVELF

-1290 TPYEVIPGGSSRVE
+1290 NPYERIPNNGVKPE
-1304 NRSAFAYRAPGYDSN
+1304 NRSAFAYRAPFYRN
-1319 GGEADIYIDGVIQ
+1319 GVGAADIYIDGVIQ
-1332 PRPNIYN
+1332 PRPSIYN
-1339 MRGTSVSD
+1339 MEDTSTSD
-1347 TYAVNEFVLELSPGE
+1347 FYAVNEFVLELSPGE
-1362 GVASIGIKIPRLNS
+1362 GVASIGIKIPQGGS

>member
-99 YMALAI
+99 YMALAL

-124 DLGDNAQYEFHNGR
+124 DLGNNAQYEFHNGR
-138 TEADPYLLKHAP
+138 AEADPYLLKHAP

-223 IDWNAFKVAA
+223 IDWDAFKSAA

-337 TDFEPVVIEEWI
+337 TDFEPIVIEEWI

-401 GDVVKLELPSLG
+401 GDVIKLELPSLG

-502 LQNDKVIQSIQ
+502 LQNGKVIQSIQ

-567 FSLTASPRQGDSAVF
+567 FSLTAYPKQGDSAVF
-582 GYTFEFWFSEKKLAN
+582 GYTFEFWFSEKKLTN
-597 LSENEVITKTNKVG
+597 LSENEVITKTNKIG
-611 QGQFWTKDNLKAG
+611 QGNFWTQENLKAG
-624 TDYWFYVRTVNSYGK
+624 HTYYFYIRTINSYGK
-639 SQFVEAVG
+639 SVFVEASGVPVSLPTDIFDDLDNTVRETEAFKQLSEELKWNTESIAVLTNATYSLSTDVLQRSANAQAGITQLQQLRVSDNEAWAQEIKEIYSAVG
-647 QASGTPKDM
+647 ENKSAIKETQTSITELNKAFGQTTTEIRTELKTTNDATNKRI
-656 LDELGNN
+656 DDTNQKLGNTDKEVGRIRADVATN
-663 FLTAEAGQIMQ
+663 
-674 EQIDFS
+674 
-680 KEAIAE
+680 KEAISE
-686 LELDTID
+686 T
-693 VKQKVVSIDRDVE
+693 
-706 AVNEAVMMNTKFTT
+706 N
-720 EVHFS
+720 
-725 LKEEVADR
+725 
-733 KAEIFRIEQVQVTD
+733 KAMAKSEEQVQ
-747 REAAARWQE
+747 
-756 QITAKVDYNAS
+756 
-767 EILNIKDAQS
+767 AQFG
-777 SYEKATAQQISQVKA
+777 KQQGMI
-792 DVDGVKSRVTTVET
+792 
-806 ATADLKQ
+806 
-813 SQAKFEQSTTAEFG
+813 
-827 EMRGYITHFETSLSN
+827 
-842 VELAV
+842 
-847 SEAIMQTTA
+847 
-856 QVNQHSS
+856 NQ
-863 ELLQSKADVKRIANA
+863 KM
-878 TATNEKATA
+878 
-887 ELAESVKAHYED
+887 
-899 SQAEFVDVRKS
+899 QAEFS
-910 IAEKDKAHSERTEQV
+910 
-925 RAELGKNINANKEEI
+925 
-940 DKTNKELSDISAAV
+940 
-954 TTNTKAIAETDKTLT
+954 
-969 ELEQVSSSR
+969 
-978 FDSNEATIANIQNT
+978 
-992 QANAESSQAETTLQL
+992 
-1007 AAQQNEQGS
+1007 
-1016 ELLRAKA
+1016 
-1023 SIRETNKII
+1023 
-1032 VDNDKAYAQKF
+1032 
-1043 TQIDAQLGENG
+1043 
-1054 ARFTRVEEALA
+1054 
-1065 DTQQSVAKS
+1065 
-1074 IERLDARFDEQE
+1074 
-1086 GMIEEKMQA
+1086 
-1095 TFKQTGDGV
+1095 QTGDGV

-1136 ESFIGYNANNFAWYN
+1136 ESYIGYNANNFAWYN
-1151 PVNGKMELFMA
+1151 PVNGKMELFMYV
-1162 AKNGQLFIRDLFIE
+1162 KNGQMFMREAFINEAWLNSVVVTEYIKSGDYAPGTSGFLIDGKTSNIE
-1176 DGSITNAKIGNVIQ
+1176 MNKGIFRGELDIGTNKTGAHTVITNERIAVYGDK
-1190 SNNYLN
+1190 
-1196 GRPSW
+1196 
-1201 IINKNGFA
+1201 
-1209 EFQNIKARGEIEATS
+1209 GEIRVEI
-1224 GRLKNVVIEE
+1224 GR
-1234 SCDILGKLKVENLE
+1234 ILG
-1248 GNIVTVTQDVYHNL
+1248 
-1262 SFSHSNIVELF
+1262 
-1273 KVKRRTQKCFIW
+1273 R
-1285 VQGAL
+1285 
-1290 TPYEVIPGGSSRVE
+1290 
-1304 NRSAFAYRAPGYDSN
+1304 
-1319 GGEADIYIDGVIQ
+1319 
-1332 PRPNIYN
+1332 
-1339 MRGTSVSD
+1339 
-1347 TYAVNEFVLELSPGE
+1347 
-1362 GVASIGIKIPRLNS
+1362 
-1376 ETTRFIMRARIIV
+1376 
-1389 FPDNQDVIFN
+1389 

>member
-138 TEADPYLLKHAP
+138 TEADPYLLKHTP

-223 IDWNAFKVAA
+223 IDWNAFKSAA

-401 GDVVKLELPSLG
+401 GDVIKLELPSLG

-453 RPPFTKLPTGGVPA
+453 RPPFTKLPTGGVAA

-502 LQNDKVIQSIQ
+502 LQNGKVIQSIQ

-537 VAGAMSAPAI
+537 VAGAMSAPSI

-582 GYTFEFWFSEKKLAN
+582 GYTFEFWFSEKKLTS

-611 QGQFWTKDNLKAG
+611 QGNFWTQENLKAG
-624 TDYWFYVRTVNSYGK
+624 HTYYFYIRTINSYGK
-639 SQFVEAVG
+639 SVFVEA
-647 QASGTPKDM
+647 SGVPVSLPTDIFDD
-656 LDELGNN
+656 LD
-663 FLTAEAGQIMQ
+663 
-674 EQIDFS
+674 
-680 KEAIAE
+680 
-686 LELDTID
+686 
-693 VKQKVVSIDRDVE
+693 
-706 AVNEAVMMNTKFTT
+706 NT
-720 EVHFS
+720 
-725 LKEEVADR
+725 
-733 KAEIFRIEQVQVTD
+733 
-747 REAAARWQE
+747 
-756 QITAKVDYNAS
+756 
-767 EILNIKDAQS
+767 
-777 SYEKATAQQISQVKA
+777 
-792 DVDGVKSRVTTVET
+792 
-806 ATADLKQ
+806 
-813 SQAKFEQSTTAEFG
+813 
-827 EMRGYITHFETSLSN
+827 
-842 VELAV
+842 
-847 SEAIMQTTA
+847 
-856 QVNQHSS
+856 
-863 ELLQSKADVKRIANA
+863 
-878 TATNEKATA
+878 
-887 ELAESVKAHYED
+887 
-899 SQAEFVDVRKS
+899 
-910 IAEKDKAHSERTEQV
+910 
-925 RAELGKNINANKEEI
+925 
-940 DKTNKELSDISAAV
+940 
-954 TTNTKAIAETDKTLT
+954 
-969 ELEQVSSSR
+969 
-978 FDSNEATIANIQNT
+978 
-992 QANAESSQAETTLQL
+992 
-1007 AAQQNEQGS
+1007 
-1016 ELLRAKA
+1016 
-1023 SIRETNKII
+1023 IRETEAFKQLSEELKWNTESIAVLTNATYSLSTDVLQRSANAQAGITQLQQLRVSDNEAWAQDIKRVYASIDENAAEVKRAQNSI
-1032 VDNDKAYAQKF
+1032 VDLNKAFAE
-1043 TQIDAQLGENG
+1043 D
-1054 ARFTRVEEALA
+1054 RTRV
-1065 DTQQSVAKS
+1065 Q
-1074 IERLDARFDEQE
+1074 ARFDEQE

-1095 TFKQTGDGV
+1095 TFEQSGDGV
-1104 VTHSINITIVHNNV
+1104 VTHSINITIKHNGV
-1118 KYNAAGQVISA
+1118 SYNAAGQVISA

-1162 AKNGQLFIRDLFIE
+1162 VKNGQLFVKEAFLDKASIREMVLSESIRSDNYVPGKSGFIIDVKNNKLE
-1176 DGSITNAKIGNVIQ
+1176 MYGGNGGTTLTN
-1190 SNNYLN
+1190 
-1196 GRPSW
+1196 
-1201 IINKNGFA
+1201 
-1209 EFQNIKARGEIEATS
+1209 QNLYVKDETGY
-1224 GRLKNVVIEE
+1224 NVVIIG
-1234 SCDILGKLKVENLE
+1234 DI
-1248 GNIVTVTQDVYHNL
+1248 T
-1262 SFSHSNIVELF
+1262 
-1273 KVKRRTQKCFIW
+1273 
-1285 VQGAL
+1285 
-1290 TPYEVIPGGSSRVE
+1290 
-1304 NRSAFAYRAPGYDSN
+1304 
-1319 GGEADIYIDGVIQ
+1319 
-1332 PRPNIYN
+1332 
-1339 MRGTSVSD
+1339 
-1347 TYAVNEFVLELSPGE
+1347 NE
-1362 GVASIGIKIPRLNS
+1362 R
-1376 ETTRFIMRARIIV
+1376 
-1389 FPDNQDVIFN
+1389 

>member
-401 GDVVKLELPSLG
+401 GDVIKLELPSLG

-453 RPPFTKLPTGGVPA
+453 RPPFTKLSTGGVPA

-502 LQNDKVIQSIQ
+502 LQNGKVIQSIQ

-547 SDFAIQAPPAPIGVE
+547 SDFAIQAPPAPISVE

-611 QGQFWTKDNLKAG
+611 QGNFWTQENLKAG
-624 TDYWFYVRTVNSYGK
+624 RTYYFYIRTINSYGK
-639 SQFVEAVG
+639 SVFVEASGVPVSLPTDIFDDLDNTVRETEAFKQLSEELKWNTESIAVLTNATYSLSTDVLRYSANA
-647 QASGTPKDM
+647 QAGITQLQQLRVSD
-656 LDELGNN
+656 N
-663 FLTAEAGQIMQ
+663 EAWAQDI
-674 EQIDFS
+674 
-680 KEAIAE
+680 KRVYA
-686 LELDTID
+686 
-693 VKQKVVSIDRDVE
+693 SIDE
-706 AVNEAVMMNTKFTT
+706 NA
-720 EVHFS
+720 
-725 LKEEVADR
+725 
-733 KAEIFRIEQVQVTD
+733 AE
-747 REAAARWQE
+747 
-756 QITAKVDYNAS
+756 
-767 EILNIKDAQS
+767 
-777 SYEKATAQQISQVKA
+777 
-792 DVDGVKSRVTTVET
+792 
-806 ATADLKQ
+806 
-813 SQAKFEQSTTAEFG
+813 
-827 EMRGYITHFETSLSN
+827 
-842 VELAV
+842 
-847 SEAIMQTTA
+847 
-856 QVNQHSS
+856 
-863 ELLQSKADVKRIANA
+863 VKRA
-878 TATNEKATA
+878 
-887 ELAESVKAHYED
+887 
-899 SQAEFVDVRKS
+899 
-910 IAEKDKAHSERTEQV
+910 
-925 RAELGKNINANKEEI
+925 
-940 DKTNKELSDISAAV
+940 
-954 TTNTKAIAETDKTLT
+954 
-969 ELEQVSSSR
+969 
-978 FDSNEATIANIQNT
+978 QN
-992 QANAESSQAETTLQL
+992 S
-1007 AAQQNEQGS
+1007 
-1016 ELLRAKA
+1016 
-1023 SIRETNKII
+1023 I
-1032 VDNDKAYAQKF
+1032 VDLNKAF
-1043 TQIDAQLGENG
+1043 TED
-1054 ARFTRVEEALA
+1054 RTRV
-1065 DTQQSVAKS
+1065 Q
-1074 IERLDARFDEQE
+1074 ARFDEQE

-1095 TFKQTGDGV
+1095 TFEQSGDGV
-1104 VTHSINITIVHNNV
+1104 VTHSINITIKHNGVN
-1118 KYNAAGQVISA
+1118 YNAAGQVISA

-1136 ESFIGYNANNFAWYN
+1136 ESYIGYNANNFAWYN
-1151 PVNGKMELFMA
+1151 PVNGKMELFMYV
-1162 AKNGQLFIRDLFIE
+1162 KNGQMFMREAFINEAWLNSVVVTEYIKSGDYAPGKDGFLIDGKTGNIE
-1176 DGSITNAKIGNVIQ
+1176 MNKGIFRGELDIGTNKTGAHTVITNERIAVYGDK
-1190 SNNYLN
+1190 
-1196 GRPSW
+1196 
-1201 IINKNGFA
+1201 
-1209 EFQNIKARGEIEATS
+1209 GEIRVEI
-1224 GRLKNVVIEE
+1224 GR
-1234 SCDILGKLKVENLE
+1234 ILG
-1248 GNIVTVTQDVYHNL
+1248 
-1262 SFSHSNIVELF
+1262 
-1273 KVKRRTQKCFIW
+1273 R
-1285 VQGAL
+1285 
-1290 TPYEVIPGGSSRVE
+1290 
-1304 NRSAFAYRAPGYDSN
+1304 
-1319 GGEADIYIDGVIQ
+1319 
-1332 PRPNIYN
+1332 
-1339 MRGTSVSD
+1339 
-1347 TYAVNEFVLELSPGE
+1347 
-1362 GVASIGIKIPRLNS
+1362 
-1376 ETTRFIMRARIIV
+1376 
-1389 FPDNQDVIFN
+1389 

>member
-401 GDVVKLELPSLG
+401 GDVIKLELPSLG

-502 LQNDKVIQSIQ
+502 LQNGKVIQSIQ

-547 SDFAIQAPPAPIGVE
+547 SDFAIQAPPAPISVE

-611 QGQFWTKDNLKAG
+611 QGNFWTQENLKAG
-624 TDYWFYVRTVNSYGK
+624 RTYYFYIRTINSYGK
-639 SQFVEAVG
+639 SVFVEASGVPVSLPTDIFDDLDNTVRETEAFKQLSEELKWNTESIAVLTNATYSLSTDVLRYSANA
-647 QASGTPKDM
+647 QAGITQLQQLRVSD
-656 LDELGNN
+656 N
-663 FLTAEAGQIMQ
+663 EAWAQDI
-674 EQIDFS
+674 
-680 KEAIAE
+680 KRVYA
-686 LELDTID
+686 
-693 VKQKVVSIDRDVE
+693 SIDE
-706 AVNEAVMMNTKFTT
+706 NA
-720 EVHFS
+720 
-725 LKEEVADR
+725 
-733 KAEIFRIEQVQVTD
+733 AE
-747 REAAARWQE
+747 
-756 QITAKVDYNAS
+756 
-767 EILNIKDAQS
+767 
-777 SYEKATAQQISQVKA
+777 
-792 DVDGVKSRVTTVET
+792 
-806 ATADLKQ
+806 
-813 SQAKFEQSTTAEFG
+813 
-827 EMRGYITHFETSLSN
+827 
-842 VELAV
+842 
-847 SEAIMQTTA
+847 
-856 QVNQHSS
+856 
-863 ELLQSKADVKRIANA
+863 VKRA
-878 TATNEKATA
+878 
-887 ELAESVKAHYED
+887 
-899 SQAEFVDVRKS
+899 
-910 IAEKDKAHSERTEQV
+910 
-925 RAELGKNINANKEEI
+925 
-940 DKTNKELSDISAAV
+940 
-954 TTNTKAIAETDKTLT
+954 
-969 ELEQVSSSR
+969 
-978 FDSNEATIANIQNT
+978 QN
-992 QANAESSQAETTLQL
+992 S
-1007 AAQQNEQGS
+1007 
-1016 ELLRAKA
+1016 
-1023 SIRETNKII
+1023 I
-1032 VDNDKAYAQKF
+1032 VDLNKAFAE
-1043 TQIDAQLGENG
+1043 D
-1054 ARFTRVEEALA
+1054 RTRV
-1065 DTQQSVAKS
+1065 Q
-1074 IERLDARFDEQE
+1074 ARFDEQE

-1095 TFKQTGDGV
+1095 TFEQSGDGV
-1104 VTHSINITIVHNNV
+1104 VTHSINITIKHNGV
-1118 KYNAAGQVISA
+1118 SYNAAGQVISA

-1136 ESFIGYNANNFAWYN
+1136 ESYIGYNANNFAWYN
-1151 PVNGKMELFMA
+1151 PVNGKMELFMY
-1162 AKNGQLFIRDLFIE
+1162 AKNGQFFIKEAFLDKANVREMVLSEAIKSKNYELGKAGFII
-1176 DGSITNAKIGNVIQ
+1176 DANTGN
-1190 SNNYLN
+1190 
-1196 GRPSW
+1196 
-1201 IINKNGFA
+1201 A
-1209 EFQNIKARGEIEATS
+1209 EFNNAIFRGMIDGAGGNFNGTV
-1224 GRLKNVVIEE
+1224 KV
-1234 SCDILGKLKVENLE
+1234 GKLI
-1248 GNIVTVTQDVYHNL
+1248 GNIVSISDEIYINDKWKGDG
-1262 SFSHSNIVELF
+1262 IKELF
-1273 KVKRRTQKCFIW
+1273 KFKQRDTPCYLW
-1285 VQGAL
+1285 VSGSLHQEDYIPDWFGTKTPNRAL
-1290 TPYEVIPGGSSRVE
+1290 MGYMAPYMGRGRGVAE
-1304 NRSAFAYRAPGYDSN
+1304 
-1319 GGEADIYIDGVIQ
+1319 IYVDGVL
-1332 PRPNIYN
+1332 NAK
-1339 MRGTSVSD
+1339 TVSVWSGNPSNTRKD
-1347 TYAVNEFVLELSPGE
+1347 EYVCNEFAVKIPSGK
-1362 GVASIGIKIPRLNS
+1362 GISSIGIKIPYAGGAHGG
-1376 ETTRFIMRARIIV
+1376 EWTEFILRGRVFA
-1389 FPDNQDVIFN
+1389 FPDSSEEFLIN

>member
-401 GDVVKLELPSLG
+401 GDVIKLELPSLG

-611 QGQFWTKDNLKAG
+611 QGNFWTQENLKAG
-624 TDYWFYVRTVNSYGK
+624 HTYYFYIRTINSYGK
-639 SQFVEAVG
+639 SVFVEA
-647 QASGTPKDM
+647 SGVPVSLPTDIFDD
-656 LDELGNN
+656 LD
-663 FLTAEAGQIMQ
+663 
-674 EQIDFS
+674 
-680 KEAIAE
+680 
-686 LELDTID
+686 
-693 VKQKVVSIDRDVE
+693 
-706 AVNEAVMMNTKFTT
+706 NT
-720 EVHFS
+720 
-725 LKEEVADR
+725 
-733 KAEIFRIEQVQVTD
+733 
-747 REAAARWQE
+747 
-756 QITAKVDYNAS
+756 
-767 EILNIKDAQS
+767 
-777 SYEKATAQQISQVKA
+777 
-792 DVDGVKSRVTTVET
+792 
-806 ATADLKQ
+806 
-813 SQAKFEQSTTAEFG
+813 
-827 EMRGYITHFETSLSN
+827 
-842 VELAV
+842 
-847 SEAIMQTTA
+847 
-856 QVNQHSS
+856 
-863 ELLQSKADVKRIANA
+863 
-878 TATNEKATA
+878 
-887 ELAESVKAHYED
+887 
-899 SQAEFVDVRKS
+899 
-910 IAEKDKAHSERTEQV
+910 
-925 RAELGKNINANKEEI
+925 
-940 DKTNKELSDISAAV
+940 
-954 TTNTKAIAETDKTLT
+954 
-969 ELEQVSSSR
+969 
-978 FDSNEATIANIQNT
+978 
-992 QANAESSQAETTLQL
+992 
-1007 AAQQNEQGS
+1007 
-1016 ELLRAKA
+1016 
-1023 SIRETNKII
+1023 IRETEAFKQLSEELKWNTESIAVLTNATYSLSTDVLQRSANAQAGITQLQQLRVSDNEARAQEIKEIYSAVGENKSAIKETQTSI
-1032 VDNDKAYAQKF
+1032 TKLDEAFGQRFNAIRTDMDKAQADIISNSQAISNTNKAF
-1043 TQIDAQLGENG
+1043 AENKTQVQ
-1054 ARFTRVEEALA
+1054 
-1065 DTQQSVAKS
+1065 AK
-1074 IERLDARFDEQE
+1074 FDEQE
-1086 GMIEEKMQA
+1086 GMIQEKMQA
-1095 TFKQTGDGV
+1095 TFEQSGDGV

-1162 AKNGQLFIRDLFIE
+1162 VKNGQLFVKEAFLDKASIREMVLSESIRSDNYVPGKSGFIIDVKNNKLE
-1176 DGSITNAKIGNVIQ
+1176 MYGGNGGTTLTNQNLYVKDETGYNVIIGDITNE
-1190 SNNYLN
+1190 
-1196 GRPSW
+1196 R
-1201 IINKNGFA
+1201 
-1209 EFQNIKARGEIEATS
+1209 
-1224 GRLKNVVIEE
+1224 
-1234 SCDILGKLKVENLE
+1234 
-1248 GNIVTVTQDVYHNL
+1248 
-1262 SFSHSNIVELF
+1262 
-1273 KVKRRTQKCFIW
+1273 
-1285 VQGAL
+1285 
-1290 TPYEVIPGGSSRVE
+1290 
-1304 NRSAFAYRAPGYDSN
+1304 
-1319 GGEADIYIDGVIQ
+1319 
-1332 PRPNIYN
+1332 
-1339 MRGTSVSD
+1339 
-1347 TYAVNEFVLELSPGE
+1347 
-1362 GVASIGIKIPRLNS
+1362 
-1376 ETTRFIMRARIIV
+1376 
-1389 FPDNQDVIFN
+1389 

>member
-611 QGQFWTKDNLKAG
+611 QGNFWTQENLKAG
-624 TDYWFYVRTVNSYGK
+624 HTYYFYIRTINSYGK
-639 SQFVEAVG
+639 SVFVEA
-647 QASGTPKDM
+647 SGVPVSLPTDIFDD
-656 LDELGNN
+656 LD
-663 FLTAEAGQIMQ
+663 
-674 EQIDFS
+674 
-680 KEAIAE
+680 
-686 LELDTID
+686 
-693 VKQKVVSIDRDVE
+693 
-706 AVNEAVMMNTKFTT
+706 NT
-720 EVHFS
+720 
-725 LKEEVADR
+725 
-733 KAEIFRIEQVQVTD
+733 
-747 REAAARWQE
+747 
-756 QITAKVDYNAS
+756 
-767 EILNIKDAQS
+767 
-777 SYEKATAQQISQVKA
+777 
-792 DVDGVKSRVTTVET
+792 
-806 ATADLKQ
+806 
-813 SQAKFEQSTTAEFG
+813 
-827 EMRGYITHFETSLSN
+827 
-842 VELAV
+842 
-847 SEAIMQTTA
+847 
-856 QVNQHSS
+856 
-863 ELLQSKADVKRIANA
+863 
-878 TATNEKATA
+878 
-887 ELAESVKAHYED
+887 
-899 SQAEFVDVRKS
+899 
-910 IAEKDKAHSERTEQV
+910 
-925 RAELGKNINANKEEI
+925 
-940 DKTNKELSDISAAV
+940 
-954 TTNTKAIAETDKTLT
+954 
-969 ELEQVSSSR
+969 
-978 FDSNEATIANIQNT
+978 
-992 QANAESSQAETTLQL
+992 
-1007 AAQQNEQGS
+1007 
-1016 ELLRAKA
+1016 
-1023 SIRETNKII
+1023 IRETEAFKQLSEELKWNTESIAVLTNATYSLSTDVLQRSANAQAGITQLQQLRVSDNEARAQEIKEIYSAVGENKSAIKETQTSI
-1032 VDNDKAYAQKF
+1032 TKLDEAFGQRFTAIRTDMDKAQADIISNSQAISNTNKAF
-1043 TQIDAQLGENG
+1043 AENKTQVQ
-1054 ARFTRVEEALA
+1054 
-1065 DTQQSVAKS
+1065 
-1074 IERLDARFDEQE
+1074 ARFDEQE
-1086 GMIEEKMQA
+1086 GMIEERMQA
-1095 TFKQTGDGV
+1095 TFEQTGDGV

-1190 SNNYLN
+1190 SNNYVA
-1196 GRPSW
+1196 GKSGW
-1201 IINKNGFA
+1201 ITNKNGFA

-1262 SFSHSNIVELF
+1262 SFSHNNIVELF

-1290 TPYEVIPGGSSRVE
+1290 NPYERIPNNGVKPE
-1304 NRSAFAYRAPGYDSN
+1304 NRSAFAYRAPFYRN
-1319 GGEADIYIDGVIQ
+1319 GAGAADIYIDGVIQ
-1332 PRPNIYN
+1332 PRPSIYN
-1339 MRGTSVSD
+1339 MEDTSTSD
-1347 TYAVNEFVLELSPGE
+1347 FYAVNEFVLELSPGE
-1362 GVASIGIKIPRLNS
+1362 GVASIGIKIPQGGS

>member
-124 DLGDNAQYEFHNGR
+124 DLGNNAQYEFHNDR
-138 TEADPYLLKHAP
+138 TAADPYLLKNAP

-223 IDWNAFKVAA
+223 IDWDAFKSAA

-275 GEPTYIAGKHGI
+275 GEPIYIAGKHGI
-287 LMQVYNGPALLTID
+287 MMQVYNGPALLTID

-337 TDFEPVVIEEWI
+337 TDFEPVVIDEWI

-467 PINLAFVPLSV
+467 PINLAFVPLAV

-502 LQNDKVIQSIQ
+502 LQNGKVIQSIQ

-524 TRGTYRVEVRAIN
+524 ARGTYRVEVRAIN

-547 SDFAIQAPPAPIGVE
+547 SDFAIQAPPSPIGVE

-567 FSLTASPRQGDSAVF
+567 FSLTASPKQGDSAVF

-611 QGQFWTKDNLKAG
+611 QGNFWTQENLKAG
-624 TDYWFYVRTVNSYGK
+624 HTYYFYIRTINSYGK
-639 SQFVEAVG
+639 SAFVEASGIPVSLPDDIFDDLDNTVRETDAFKELDNKLDWNAETAIILSNASHRNFRQLLIKHAESQAGISELWQANATQEEAWAQEVKEIYSAVG
-647 QASGTPKDM
+647 DNTSAIKETQTSITDLNKAFGQTTTEIRT
-656 LDELGNN
+656 ELKTTNQNLANTDKEVGRIRADVMTN
-663 FLTAEAGQIMQ
+663 
-674 EQIDFS
+674 
-680 KEAIAE
+680 KEAISETNKAMA
-686 LELDTID
+686 
-693 VKQKVVSIDRDVE
+693 KSE
-706 AVNEAVMMNTKFTT
+706 A
-720 EVHFS
+720 
-725 LKEEVADR
+725 
-733 KAEIFRIEQVQVTD
+733 QVQ
-747 REAAARWQE
+747 
-756 QITAKVDYNAS
+756 
-767 EILNIKDAQS
+767 AQFG
-777 SYEKATAQQISQVKA
+777 KQQGMI
-792 DVDGVKSRVTTVET
+792 
-806 ATADLKQ
+806 
-813 SQAKFEQSTTAEFG
+813 
-827 EMRGYITHFETSLSN
+827 
-842 VELAV
+842 
-847 SEAIMQTTA
+847 
-856 QVNQHSS
+856 NQ
-863 ELLQSKADVKRIANA
+863 KM
-878 TATNEKATA
+878 
-887 ELAESVKAHYED
+887 
-899 SQAEFVDVRKS
+899 QAEF
-910 IAEKDKAHSERTEQV
+910 
-925 RAELGKNINANKEEI
+925 
-940 DKTNKELSDISAAV
+940 
-954 TTNTKAIAETDKTLT
+954 
-969 ELEQVSSSR
+969 
-978 FDSNEATIANIQNT
+978 
-992 QANAESSQAETTLQL
+992 SQ
-1007 AAQQNEQGS
+1007 S
-1016 ELLRAKA
+1016 
-1023 SIRETNKII
+1023 
-1032 VDNDKAYAQKF
+1032 
-1043 TQIDAQLGENG
+1043 
-1054 ARFTRVEEALA
+1054 
-1065 DTQQSVAKS
+1065 
-1074 IERLDARFDEQE
+1074 
-1086 GMIEEKMQA
+1086 
-1095 TFKQTGDGV
+1095 GDGV
-1104 VTHSINITIVHNNV
+1104 VTHSINITIVHNGT

-1151 PVNGKMELFMA
+1151 PSNGKMELFMYV
-1162 AKNGQLFIRDLFIE
+1162 KNGQMFMREAFINEAWLNSVVVTEYIKSGDYVPGKDGFLIDGKTSNIE
-1176 DGSITNAKIGNVIQ
+1176 MNKGTFRGELDIGTNKTGAHTVITNERIAVYGAQ
-1190 SNNYLN
+1190 
-1196 GRPSW
+1196 
-1201 IINKNGFA
+1201 
-1209 EFQNIKARGEIEATS
+1209 GEIRIEIGKIE
-1224 GRLKNVVIEE
+1224 GR
-1234 SCDILGKLKVENLE
+1234 
-1248 GNIVTVTQDVYHNL
+1248 
-1262 SFSHSNIVELF
+1262 
-1273 KVKRRTQKCFIW
+1273 
-1285 VQGAL
+1285 
-1290 TPYEVIPGGSSRVE
+1290 
-1304 NRSAFAYRAPGYDSN
+1304 
-1319 GGEADIYIDGVIQ
+1319 
-1332 PRPNIYN
+1332 
-1339 MRGTSVSD
+1339 
-1347 TYAVNEFVLELSPGE
+1347 
-1362 GVASIGIKIPRLNS
+1362 
-1376 ETTRFIMRARIIV
+1376 
-1389 FPDNQDVIFN
+1389 

>member
-401 GDVVKLELPSLG
+401 GDVIKLELPSLG

-502 LQNDKVIQSIQ
+502 LQNGKVIQSIQ

-547 SDFAIQAPPAPIGVE
+547 SDFAIQAPPAPISVE

-582 GYTFEFWFSEKKLAN
+582 GYTFEFWFSEKKLTN

-611 QGQFWTKDNLKAG
+611 QGNFWTQENLKAG
-624 TDYWFYVRTVNSYGK
+624 HMYYFYIRTINSYGK
-639 SQFVEAVG
+639 SVFVEA
-647 QASGTPKDM
+647 SGVPVSLPTDIFDD
-656 LDELGNN
+656 LDNTVRKTEAFKQLSEELKWN
-663 FLTAEAGQIMQ
+663 TE
-674 EQIDFS
+674 S
-680 KEAIAE
+680 IAE
-686 LELDTID
+686 LVNATYELSTDLLVRDGNAQAGIKD
-693 VKQKVVSIDRDVE
+693 LRKVFANQQEAWAQDIKRVYASIDE
-706 AVNEAVMMNTKFTT
+706 NA
-720 EVHFS
+720 
-725 LKEEVADR
+725 
-733 KAEIFRIEQVQVTD
+733 AE
-747 REAAARWQE
+747 
-756 QITAKVDYNAS
+756 
-767 EILNIKDAQS
+767 
-777 SYEKATAQQISQVKA
+777 
-792 DVDGVKSRVTTVET
+792 
-806 ATADLKQ
+806 
-813 SQAKFEQSTTAEFG
+813 
-827 EMRGYITHFETSLSN
+827 
-842 VELAV
+842 
-847 SEAIMQTTA
+847 
-856 QVNQHSS
+856 
-863 ELLQSKADVKRIANA
+863 VKRA
-878 TATNEKATA
+878 
-887 ELAESVKAHYED
+887 
-899 SQAEFVDVRKS
+899 
-910 IAEKDKAHSERTEQV
+910 
-925 RAELGKNINANKEEI
+925 
-940 DKTNKELSDISAAV
+940 
-954 TTNTKAIAETDKTLT
+954 
-969 ELEQVSSSR
+969 
-978 FDSNEATIANIQNT
+978 QN
-992 QANAESSQAETTLQL
+992 S
-1007 AAQQNEQGS
+1007 
-1016 ELLRAKA
+1016 
-1023 SIRETNKII
+1023 I
-1032 VDNDKAYAQKF
+1032 VDLNKAFAE
-1043 TQIDAQLGENG
+1043 D
-1054 ARFTRVEEALA
+1054 RTRV
-1065 DTQQSVAKS
+1065 Q
-1074 IERLDARFDEQE
+1074 ARFDEQE

-1095 TFKQTGDGV
+1095 TFEQSGDGV
-1104 VTHSINITIVHNNV
+1104 VTHSINITIKHNGV
-1118 KYNAAGQVISA
+1118 SYNAAGQVISA

-1136 ESFIGYNANNFAWYN
+1136 ESFFGYNANNFAWYN
-1151 PVNGKMELFMA
+1151 PVNGKMELFMY

-1262 SFSHSNIVELF
+1262 SFSHNNIVELF

-1290 TPYEVIPGGSSRVE
+1290 NPYERIPNNGVKPE
-1304 NRSAFAYRAPGYDSN
+1304 NRSAFAYRAPFYRN
-1319 GGEADIYIDGVIQ
+1319 GAGAADIYIDGVIQ
-1332 PRPNIYN
+1332 PRPSIYN
-1339 MRGTSVSD
+1339 MEDTPTSD
-1347 TYAVNEFVLELSPGE
+1347 FYAVNEFVLELSPGE
-1362 GVASIGIKIPRLNS
+1362 GVASIGIKIPQGGS